1 METFLISAGLVTI
14 AEIGDKT
21 QLLALMLAA
30 RYRAPVPI
38 ILGIFVATVANHA
51 AAAWVGGFAAGLL
64 DPEILRWVLTI
75 SFLGMAVWA
84 LVPDKADD
92 APGFTAK
99 TGAFVAT
106 AVAFFLIEIGDKTQ
120 IATVALGARFDDV
133 LTVTAGTTA
142 GMMIADVPAVFIGGI
157 AADRLPLKWI
167 RAAAAALFAALGMA
181 AFMGAGRVLAG

>member
-30 RYRAPVPI
+30 RYRAPAPI

-51 AAAWVGGFAAGLL
+51 AAAWIGGFAAGLL

-84 LVPDKADD
+84 LIPDKADE

-99 TGAFVAT
+99 AGAFVAT

-133 LTVTAGTTA
+133 LTVTAGTTV
-142 GMMIADVPAVFIGGI
+142 GMMIADVPAVFIGGL

>member
-38 ILGIFVATVANHA
+38 ILGILVATVANHA

-84 LVPDKADD
+84 LVPDKAHD

-99 TGAFVAT
+99 AGAFVAT

-133 LTVTAGTTA
+133 LTVTAGTTV